1 MSEEAATDSQVSAEN
16 GIANIADDAGLKSSQ
31 DENQETIKSR
41 ETETNELNTGE
52 IVSGCSTA
60 EVDSDIS
67 SNCSEVM
74 GKDENFQLGN
84 TSISLKNSVSTE
96 SSFVTDEGKHD
107 NLPVVDSNDDAAAG
121 KYEESNIPGNEIDP
135 FTQSVKYLEKHQ
147 ILRLFQNFAAQIVYK
162 RPENPLQYLVEELER
177 RREETATDSRR
188 TEDSGLLS

>member
-41 ETETNELNTGE
+41 ETETNELNTG
-52 IVSGCSTA
+52 CSTA

-67 SNCSEVM
+67 SNRSEVM
-74 GKDENFQLGN
+74 VKDENFQLGN

-121 KYEESNIPGNEIDP
+121 KYEESNIPGTEIDP

-147 ILRLFQNFAAQIVYK
+147 ILRLFQVRML
-162 RPENPLQYLVEELER
+162 RPVLK
-177 RREETATDSRR
+177 
-188 TEDSGLLS
+188 

>member
-1 MSEEAATDSQVSAEN
+1 MSEKAATDSLVSAEN
-16 GIANIADDAGLKSSQ
+16 GIAAVADDAGLKSSQ
-31 DENQETIKSR
+31 EENQETTTSR

-67 SNCSEVM
+67 SNRSEVI

-107 NLPVVDSNDDAAAG
+107 NLPVMDLNDDATAG
-121 KYEESNIPGNEIDP
+121 KYEESNIPGTEIDP

-147 ILRLFQNFAAQIVYK
+147 ILRLFQVRML
-162 RPENPLQYLVEELER
+162 RPVLK
-177 RREETATDSRR
+177 
-188 TEDSGLLS
+188 

>member
-67 SNCSEVM
+67 SNRSEFMV
-74 GKDENFQLGN
+74 KDENFQLGN

-121 KYEESNIPGNEIDP
+121 KYEESNIPGTEIDP

-147 ILRLFQNFAAQIVYK
+147 ILRLFQVRML
-162 RPENPLQYLVEELER
+162 RPVLK
-177 RREETATDSRR
+177 
-188 TEDSGLLS
+188 

>member
-1 MSEEAATDSQVSAEN
+1 MSEKAATDPLVSAEN
-16 GIANIADDAGLKSSQ
+16 GIETVADDAALKSSQ

-60 EVDSDIS
+60 EDDSDIS
-67 SNCSEVM
+67 SNRSEVM
-74 GKDENFQLGN
+74 GEDENFQLGN
-84 TSISLKNSVSTE
+84 TRISLKNSVSTE
-96 SSFVTDEGKHD
+96 SSFVTEEGKHD

-121 KYEESNIPGNEIDP
+121 KYEESNIPGTEIDP

-162 RPENPLQYLVEELER
+162 RPENPLQYLVEELEK

>member
-1 MSEEAATDSQVSAEN
+1 MSEKAATDSQVSAEN

-60 EVDSDIS
+60 EVDTDIS
-67 SNCSEVM
+67 SNRSEVM
-74 GKDENFQLGN
+74 DKDENSQQ
-84 TSISLKNSVSTE
+84 NSVSME

-121 KYEESNIPGNEIDP
+121 KYEESNIPGTEIDP

-147 ILRLFQNFAAQIVYK
+147 ILRLFQVRML
-162 RPENPLQYLVEELER
+162 RPVLK
-177 RREETATDSRR
+177 
-188 TEDSGLLS
+188 

>member
-1 MSEEAATDSQVSAEN
+1 MSEKAATDSQVSAEN

-67 SNCSEVM
+67 SNRSEVM
-74 GKDENFQLGN
+74 AKDENFQLGN
-84 TSISLKNSVSTE
+84 TSISLQNSVSTE

-121 KYEESNIPGNEIDP
+121 KYEESNIPGTEIDP

-147 ILRLFQNFAAQIVYK
+147 ILRLFQVRML
-162 RPENPLQYLVEELER
+162 RPVLK
-177 RREETATDSRR
+177 
-188 TEDSGLLS
+188 

>member
-1 MSEEAATDSQVSAEN
+1 MSEKAATDPLVSAEN
-16 GIANIADDAGLKSSQ
+16 GIETVADDAALKSSQ

-67 SNCSEVM
+67 SNRSEVM
-74 GKDENFQLGN
+74 GEDENFQLGN
-84 TSISLKNSVSTE
+84 TRISLKNSVSTE
-96 SSFVTDEGKHD
+96 SSFVTEEGKHD

-121 KYEESNIPGNEIDP
+121 KYEESNIPGTEIDP

-147 ILRLFQNFAAQIVYK
+147 ILRLFQVRML
-162 RPENPLQYLVEELER
+162 RPVLK
-177 RREETATDSRR
+177 
-188 TEDSGLLS
+188 